1 MLLSSIKSLITLAD
15 IILLKASQYY
25 LVLLKA
31 KGRDLSAVLERF
43 QYYLVLLKAIE
54 PDV

>member
-25 LVLLKA
+25 LVLLKEYFVF
-31 KGRDLSAVLERF
+31 S
-43 QYYLVLLKAIE
+43 LKSFTYGFNTT
-54 PDV
+54 

>member
-31 KGRDLSAVLERF
+31 PF
-43 QYYLVLLKAIE
+43 LKLKTMFK
-54 PDV
+54 DCFNTT